1 MRLTYY
7 LVFKKTTAYF
17 IMKRLLFGITFLS
30 FFNIANA
37 EPARFM
43 LYLSGK
49 EKAIFVFEKDI
60 EKNKK
65 IVRASIQQIENP
77 RYVKVGNFY
86 SRKGRWEAN
95 CAKRTIQ
102 VLNVVTYD
110 LNGKTTSA
118 SNVPTDFLPLTP
130 GTYSADF
137 FEILC
142 DPKFPN
148 IESLT
153 GPTNDPDEYAK
164 KAFKVFEEHSSK

>member
-1 MRLTYY
+1 MKKILIGLT
-7 LVFKKTTAYF
+7 
-17 IMKRLLFGITFLS
+17 LFSLIG
-30 FFNIANA
+30 IANA

-43 LYLSGK
+43 LHLSSK
-49 EKAIFVFEKDI
+49 EKAIFIFEKDI

-77 RYVKVGNFY
+77 RYVNVGEFY
-86 SRKGRWEAN
+86 SRQGRWEAN

-102 VLNVVTYD
+102 VLSVVTHD
-110 LNGKTTSA
+110 LNGKPTSV
-118 SNVPTDFLPLTP
+118 SNVPTDFLPLIP

-153 GPTNDPDEYAK
+153 KPIDDHKEYAK
-164 KAFKVFEEHSSK
+164 KAFRVFEEHSSK

>member
-1 MRLTYY
+1 M
-7 LVFKKTTAYF
+7 KKTLIGLA
-17 IMKRLLFGITFLS
+17 LFS
-30 FFNIANA
+30 FVCIANA

-49 EKAIFVFEKDI
+49 EKAIFIFEKDI

-65 IVRASIQQIENP
+65 IVRASIQQIGNP
-77 RYVKVGNFY
+77 RYVKVGDFY

-102 VLNVVTYD
+102 VLSVVTYD
-110 LNGKTTSA
+110 LKGKPTSV
-118 SNVPTDFLPLTP
+118 SNVPTDFLPLIP

-137 FEILC
+137 FEMLC
-142 DPKFPN
+142 DQKFPN

-153 GPTNDPDEYAK
+153 KPIDDPEEYAK

>member
-1 MRLTYY
+1 M
-7 LVFKKTTAYF
+7 KKTLIGLA
-17 IMKRLLFGITFLS
+17 LFS
-30 FFNIANA
+30 FVCIANA

-49 EKAIFVFEKDI
+49 EKAIFIFEKDI

-65 IVRASIQQIENP
+65 IVRASIQQIGNP
-77 RYVKVGNFY
+77 RYVKVGDFY

-102 VLNVVTYD
+102 VLRVVTYD
-110 LNGKTTSA
+110 FNGKPTSV
-118 SNVPTDFLPLTP
+118 SNAPTDFLPLIP

-137 FEILC
+137 FEMLC

-153 GPTNDPDEYAK
+153 TPIDDPDEYAK